1 MFDLNIPEE
10 ELKNKV
16 AVDFFSGFDT
26 TERTNNIDFMVSL
39 KNQPSDRKNYYLWA
53 EAKKGNKSDI
63 YASIVQL
70 ILTIGKA
77 KLQDLLIPPHFLG
90 AFDAEKFAFVE
101 FSEIAHIFSQNDFN
115 WNITPSNHESKE
127 FKQLYALIVETL
139 ECENLLFRFAT
150 QSDELKEFIEDN
162 FALDSQGTQ
171 KIKIT
176 KNNFFNIYLE
186 WLKRVKPTI
195 SINWESAKVDNILD
209 SDFYLADLLSRNN
222 STTEIYKNLR
232 VLLQNHYYEVKLE
245 SSGKY
250 LNFTKFSFKDEQQ
263 AHKEFWNIYER
274 PPKEE
279 FWDYIIER
287 RDLLVPQ
294 DIRERKGAFF
304 TPSVWVAKAQD
315 YLAQS
320 LGESW
325 QDEYVIWDCCAG
337 TGNLLAGLTNARNIY
352 ASTLDNADV
361 EVMQER
367 RQNGA
372 NLMESNIFQFDFLND
387 SFFDKVDNGKILVKS
402 KLPES
407 LQEIIKNE
415 PQKLVIFI
423 NPPYAEATNR
433 KATSKTGIHK
443 DSVARDNIICEKY
456 KNELGKANNELFAQ
470 FFMRI
475 YKEIPNCILGSFST
489 LKYVNSA
496 NFVKFR
502 EIFLAKF
509 LKGFIVPADSFD
521 NVNGQFS
528 IGFLV
533 WNLGDKKE
541 IKKVKVDI
549 FNIKNKR
556 IGKKN
561 FYHNIE
567 GKFMSDWIREF
578 YDKKSECLAY
588 VILSGTDISSSGG
601 ICIER
606 QATPNSIR
614 KHMNAQIT
622 KYNLIPFGVFF
633 AIRKSIKR
641 TWINDRDQFLH
652 PKNKWRNDK
661 EFHNDCLAYT
671 LFHGK
676 NRISANLPHP
686 KSLPQGEGLSSHS
699 PSLAEGDKGG
709 GLKYINHFIPFSE
722 VEVGAK
728 GRFKSDFMF
737 RFINGKVKNG
747 ELDDC
752 FIPSEKIAFSSESNA
767 VFDAGRELWR
777 YYHKC
782 AKNSQSYLNDAS
794 LYDIKEFFQGRN
806 ENGKMNNKS
815 TDSHYNDLIV
825 QLRIALNALAT
836 KIEPKIYEY
845 EFLRE

>member
-16 AVDFFSGFDT
+16 AMEFFSDFDT
-26 TERTNNIDFMVSL
+26 TARFNNVDFVIAPLIQATRES
-39 KNQPSDRKNYYLWA
+39 QYFLWA
-53 EAKKGNKSDI
+53 EAKRGKSDI
-63 YASIVQL
+63 VESFIQL

-127 FKQLYALIVETL
+127 FKQLYKLTSNTL
-139 ECENLLFRFAT
+139 KDKNLLFRFAT
-150 QSDELKEFIEDN
+150 QSDELKEFIKNN
-162 FALDSQGTQ
+162 FILDLQNTE
-171 KIKIT
+171 KIHIN
-176 KNNFFNIYLE
+176 KNNFFGIYLK
-186 WLKRVKPTI
+186 WLDYVKPSI
-195 SINWESAKVDNILD
+195 SVDWEVEKPDILD

-222 STTEIYKNLR
+222 STKEIYENLR
-232 VLLQNHYYEVKLE
+232 ILLYGNYYKVKLE
-245 SSGKY
+245 SRDIARKSF
-250 LNFTKFSFKDEQQ
+250 NFTEFGFKDNQV
-263 AHKEFWNIYER
+263 AHRDFWRIYER

-279 FWDYIIER
+279 FWDYIIKR

-304 TPSVWVAKAQD
+304 TPQVWVQKAQD
-315 YLAQS
+315 YLADC

-325 QDEYVIWDCCAG
+325 QDEYVIWDCAAG

-352 ASTLDNADV
+352 ASTLDSADV

-372 NLMESNIFQFDFLND
+372 NLLESNIFQFDFLND
-387 SFFDKVDNGKILVKS
+387 DFFDKVDSKGKIVAKS
-402 KLPES
+402 KLPQS

-423 NPPYAEATNR
+423 NPPYAEVSSKKIQGKKGVNITNTH
-433 KATSKTGIHK
+433 A
-443 DSVARDNIICEKY
+443 KY
-456 KNELGKANNELFAQ
+456 TDILGTAGRELFAQ

-475 YKEIPNCILGSFST
+475 YKEIPNCILGSFAT
-489 LKYVNSA
+489 PKYVNGSA
-496 NFVKFR
+496 FADFR
-502 EIFLAKF
+502 KEFKAKF
-509 LKGFIVPADSFD
+509 FRGFIIPAWTFD
-521 NVNGQFS
+521 NVKGNFP

-533 WNLGDKKE
+533 WNLGEKVD

-549 FNIKNKR
+549 FNENNKR

-561 FYHNIE
+561 FYLFAKDEVINKWINQYKNDKNNNIGWLDGINGNDFQHNNIVYIVNQKE
-567 GKFMSDWIREF
+567 QVMNPRGVWI
-578 YDKKSECLAY
+578 
-588 VILSGTDISSSGG
+588 
-601 ICIER
+601 
-606 QATPNSIR
+606 
-614 KHMNAQIT
+614 NA
-622 KYNLIPFGVFF
+622 YNLIPASVYF
-633 AIRKSIKR
+633 AVRRVISN
-641 TWINDRDQFLH
+641 TWINHSDQFLC
-652 PKNKWRNDK
+652 PKHKWRQDS
-661 EFHNDCLAYT
+661 EFHNDCLTYT
-671 LFHGK
+671 LFHGQ

-686 KSLPQGEGLSSHS
+686 KSLPQGEGLYSHS

-752 FIPSEKIAFSSESNA
+752 FIPSAKIAFSPESSA

-782 AKNSQSYLNDAS
+782 AKNTDKYLNDAS

-806 ENGKMNNKS
+806 EKGKMNNKS
-815 TDSHYNDLIV
+815 TDSHYNDLIAD
-825 QLRIALNALAT
+825 LRIALNALAT

>member
-1 MFDLNIPEE
+1 MFDLNTPEE

-16 AVDFFSGFDT
+16 AVEFFSDFDT
-26 TERTNNIDFMVSL
+26 TERTNNIDFMVAP
-39 KNQPSDRKNYYLWA
+39 KNQHSDRKSYYLWA

-77 KLQDLLIPPHFLG
+77 KLQDSLIPPHYLG
-90 AFDAEKFAFVE
+90 AFDAEKIAFIE

-115 WNITPSNHESKE
+115 WSVTPSNHESKE
-127 FKQLYALIVETL
+127 FKQLYKLIVETL

-150 QSDELKEFIEDN
+150 QSDELREFIEDN

-222 STTEIYKNLR
+222 STKEIYENLR
-232 VLLQNHYYEVKLE
+232 VLLQSNYYEVKLE

-250 LNFTKFSFKDEQQ
+250 LNFTKFTFKDEQQ
-263 AHKEFWNIYER
+263 AHSDFWRIYER

-304 TPSVWVAKAQD
+304 TPSAWVAKAQD

-325 QDEYVIWDCCAG
+325 QDEYYIWDCCAG
-337 TGNLLAGLTNARNIY
+337 TGNLLAGLTNARNVF

-367 RQNGA
+367 RLNGA

-387 SFFDKVDNGKILVKS
+387 SFFDKVDSKSGKILVKS
-402 KLPES
+402 KLPQS

-423 NPPYAEATNR
+423 NPPYAEA
-433 KATSKTGIHK
+433 ATKRTITRTGQ
-443 DSVARDNIICEKY
+443 N
-456 KNELGKANNELFAQ
+456 KANVSNDTQVYMQYSPLIGMATRELFTQ
-470 FFMRI
+470 FFIRI
-475 YKEIPNCILGSFST
+475 HEEIPNCILGSFST
-489 LKYVNSA
+489 PKYISSQ
-496 NFVKFR
+496 NFKKFR
-502 EIFLAKF
+502 QVFKAKF
-509 LKGFIVPADSFD
+509 LKGFFVPSYTFD

-528 IGFLV
+528 ISFLV

-541 IKKVKVDI
+541 IKKIKVDI
-549 FNIKNKR
+549 FNEHNKKIGRKNVYDIPKNKY
-556 IGKKN
+556 IIDWLKK
-561 FYHNIE
+561 FH
-567 GKFMSDWIREF
+567 
-578 YDKKSECLAY
+578 DKQGERLTY
-588 VILSGTDISSSGG
+588 LRMQGTDMQHNSG
-601 ICIER
+601 IFI
-606 QATPNSIR
+606 ANDLSPNDFKKHLFSI
-614 KHMNAQIT
+614 IT
-622 KYNLIPFGVFF
+622 KYNVIPFCIYF
-633 AIRKSIKR
+633 AVRHTIRMS
-641 TWINDRDQFLH
+641 WINNNDQFLY

-661 EFHNDCLAYT
+661 EFHNDCLTYT

-676 NRISANLPHP
+676 NRISA
-686 KSLPQGEGLSSHS
+686 K
-699 PSLAEGDKGG
+699 DD
-709 GLKYINHFIPFSE
+709 INHFIPFSE
-722 VEVGAK
+722 VAVGAK
-728 GRFKSDFMF
+728 GRFKSDFMV

-752 FIPSEKIAFSSESNA
+752 FIPSQKIVFSRESNA
-767 VFDAGRELWR
+767 VFDAGLELWR

-782 AKNSQSYLNDAS
+782 AKNSESYLNDAS
-794 LYDIKEFFQGRN
+794 LYDIKEFFQGRS

-815 TDSHYNDLIV
+815 TDSHYNELIAN
-825 QLRIALNALAT
+825 LRIALQTLAQ

-845 EFLRE
+845 EFLRV

>member
-16 AVDFFSGFDT
+16 AMEFFSGFDT
-26 TERTNNIDFMVSL
+26 TERTNNIDFMVAL

-90 AFDAEKFAFVE
+90 AFDAEKFAFIE

-115 WNITPSNHESKE
+115 WSVTPSNHESKE

-232 VLLQNHYYEVKLE
+232 VLLQSHYYEVKLE

-263 AHKEFWNIYER
+263 AHNEFWRIYER

-423 NPPYAEATNR
+423 NPPYAEAT
-433 KATSKTGIHK
+433 SGKTPAGTGQNK
-443 DSVARDNIICEKY
+443 SGVAMDNQIYEKY
-456 KNELGKANNELFAQ
+456 KNVLGKASRELFTQ
-470 FFMRI
+470 FFIRI
-475 YKEIPNCILGSFST
+475 YMEIPNCILGSFSK
-489 LKYVNSA
+489 LKYLNA
-496 NFVKFR
+496 TNFTQFR
-502 EIFLAKF
+502 EIFKAKF

-521 NVNGQFS
+521 NVSGAFP

-533 WNLGDKKE
+533 WNLGEKVD
-541 IKKVKVDI
+541 IKKVKVNV
-549 FNIKNKR
+549 FSENNKR

-561 FYHNIE
+561 FYTKLPQSINKWIATFNSNAENII
-567 GKFMSDWIREF
+567 GWLGTGAPDFANQKYI
-578 YDKKSECLAY
+578 CL
-588 VILSGTDISSSGG
+588 LNQKGTRNVPYIA
-601 ICIER
+601 I
-606 QATPNSIR
+606 N
-614 KHMNAQIT
+614 
-622 KYNLIPFGVFF
+622 KYNLIQSCVYF
-633 AIRKSIKR
+633 AVRHAIKHI
-641 TWINDRDQFLH
+641 WINDRDQFLH

-661 EFHNDCLAYT
+661 EFHNDCLIFT
-671 LFHGK
+671 LFHGQ

-752 FIPSEKIAFSSESNA
+752 FIPSEKIEFSLESKA
-767 VFDAGRELWR
+767 VFKAGLELWR

-782 AKNSQSYLNDAS
+782 AKNSDSYLNDAS
-794 LYDIKEFFQGRN
+794 LYDIKEHFQGRS
-806 ENGKMNNKS
+806 EKGKMNNKS
-815 TDSHYNDLIV
+815 TDSHYNDLIA
-825 QLRIALNALAT
+825 QLRIALNTLAT

>member
-1 MFDLNIPEE
+1 M
-10 ELKNKV
+10 
-16 AVDFFSGFDT
+16 
-26 TERTNNIDFMVSL
+26 
-39 KNQPSDRKNYYLWA
+39 
-53 EAKKGNKSDI
+53 
-63 YASIVQL
+63 
-70 ILTIGKA
+70 
-77 KLQDLLIPPHFLG
+77 G
-90 AFDAEKFAFVE
+90 AFDAEKIAFVE
-101 FSEIAHIFSQNDFN
+101 FSDIAHIFSQNDFN
-115 WNITPSNHESKE
+115 WNITPSNYESKE
-127 FKQLYALIVETL
+127 FKQLYALIGDTL
-139 ECENLLFRFAT
+139 ESQKLLFRFAT
-150 QSDELKEFIEDN
+150 QSDELREFIEDN
-162 FALDSQGTQ
+162 FILDSQNTE
-171 KIKIT
+171 KIHIN
-176 KNNFFNIYLE
+176 KNNFFNIYLK
-186 WLKRVKPTI
+186 WLDLVKPTI
-195 SINWESAKVDNILD
+195 SVDWEAEKPDILD
-209 SDFYLADLLSRNN
+209 SDFYLADLLSRDN
-222 STTEIYKNLR
+222 STKEIYENLR
-232 VLLQNHYYEVKLE
+232 ILLQGDYYKVKLE
-245 SSGKY
+245 SRDIKRKHF
-250 LNFTKFSFKDEQQ
+250 NFTEFYFKDNQV
-263 AHKEFWNIYER
+263 AHKKFWSIYER
-274 PPKEE
+274 PPREE

-304 TPSVWVAKAQD
+304 TPSVWVARAQE

-320 LGESW
+320 LGENW

-337 TGNLLAGLTNARNIY
+337 TGNLLAGLINSRNIF

-367 RQNGA
+367 RLNGA
-372 NLMESNIFQFDFLND
+372 NLLEANIFQFDFLND
-387 SFFDKVDNGKILVKS
+387 SFFDKIDEQSGKILVKS

-407 LQEIIKNE
+407 LQEILRDE
-415 PQKLVIFI
+415 FRRQKLVIFI

-433 KATSKTGIHK
+433 KATSKTGTHK
-443 DSVARDNIICEKY
+443 SLVARDNAISEIY

-496 NFVKFR
+496 NFIKFR

-509 LKGFIVPADSFD
+509 LKGFAIPAWTFD

-533 WNLGDKKE
+533 WDLGDKKE

-549 FNIKNKR
+549 FNENNKK

-561 FYHNIE
+561 FYHNVE
-567 GKFMSDWIREF
+567 GKFISDWIRQF

-622 KYNLIPFGVFF
+622 KYNLIPFSVFF
-633 AIRKSIKR
+633 AVRKSIKR
-641 TWINDRDQFLH
+641 TWINDRDQFLY
-652 PKNKWRNDK
+652 PKNKWRNDN

-676 NRISANLPHP
+676 NRISAKN
-686 KSLPQGEGLSSHS
+686 S

-709 GLKYINHFIPFSE
+709 GLKSINHFIPFGESQ
-722 VEVGAK
+722 VGAK
-728 GRFKSDFMF
+728 GRFKSDFMV
-737 RFINGKVKNG
+737 RFMDGKIKNG
-747 ELDDC
+747 ELEDC
-752 FIPSEKIAFSSESNA
+752 FIPSQKIAFSSESKA
-767 VFDAGRELWR
+767 VFDAGLELWR

-782 AKNSQSYLNDAS
+782 AKNSESYLNDAS
-794 LYDIKEFFQGRN
+794 LYDIKEFFQGRS
-806 ENGKMNNKS
+806 ENGKMNAKS
-815 TDSHYNDLIV
+815 ADSRYNDLITA
-825 QLRIALNALAT
+825 LRIALQNLAT

-845 EFLRE
+845 EFLRD